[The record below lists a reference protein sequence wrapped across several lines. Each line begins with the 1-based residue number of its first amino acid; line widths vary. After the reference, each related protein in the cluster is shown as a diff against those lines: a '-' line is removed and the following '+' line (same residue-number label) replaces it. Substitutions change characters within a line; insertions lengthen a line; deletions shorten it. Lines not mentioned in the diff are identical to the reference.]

1 MQKAFIFLFCL
12 ISTTCLAQKQKA
24 DKRFAG
30 LDTAF
35 SRVLIEWKAAGFAVA
50 VVEKDK
56 VVYAKGFGYED
67 YEKKKPVT
75 TNSQFAI
82 GSCTKAFTA
91 ALMGILRKEDLL
103 SFDKPVKDYLPEL
116 KFYNDELN
124 NKVTLRDMMSHRT
137 GLPRHDFSWYLWQS
151 NSTDSLIKRIQYLE
165 PSAGLRETYQY
176 NNWMYFLQG
185 VVAAK
190 LTGKTWEENIRE
202 KFFVPLEMTHTNL
215 SLKERLTYPEASI
228 GYSLKNDSTI
238 YKMDF
243 YDIDGMG
250 AAGSINSTV
259 LDMAKWVSMWI
270 YGGKYKGK
278 KVVPAAF
285 TIEAKSA
292 QMVSGA
298 GLPGKENP
306 DLFFSTYGLAWALS
320 SYRGHY
326 RVEHGGNIDGFS
338 ASTSF
343 FPSDSIGIIVLTN
356 QNGSSVPGVVR
367 NILADRMLGLQTRDW
382 QTILKA
388 SSDKAKKTAKE
399 GEKNVTSNQK
409 KGTTPSHP
417 LKDYEGI
424 YNNSGYGTIDI
435 SLKNDSLFGKA
446 GIYNTWLRHYHY
458 DVFEALIID
467 KKEGIDT
474 SGSGMK
480 FTFQMNEA
488 GDIESLSSPFE
499 PTVKPIEFVKKPK
512 VKEMSKDSLQAYIGS
527 YELSGMELKIYFKGD
542 STLTFFVPGQP
553 EYELLPTG
561 KDLFSI
567 KVLAGF
573 SIKFV
578 RDESN
583 KVVAMISQQPNG
595 NFKATRK
602 K

>member
-1 MQKAFIFLFCL
+1 MRKFLILIFCF
-12 ISTTCLAQKQKA
+12 ISTACFAQKQKA
-24 DKRFAG
+24 DTRFAG
-30 LDTAF
+30 LDTIF
-35 SRVLIEWKAAGFAVA
+35 SRVLNEWKAAGFAVA

-56 VVYAKGFGYED
+56 VVYAKGFGFED

-91 ALMGILRKEDLL
+91 ALMGILRKDDLL
-103 SFDKPVKDYLPEL
+103 SFDKPVKEFLPEL

-137 GLPRHDFSWYLWQS
+137 GLPRHDFSWYLWQT

-165 PSAGLRETYQY
+165 PSAGLREVWQY

-185 VVAAK
+185 AVAAK

-202 KFFVPLEMTHTNL
+202 KFFVPLEMTHSNL
-215 SLKERLTYPEASI
+215 TLKERLTNPEASK
-228 GYSLKNDSTI
+228 GYSLKNDSII
-238 YKMDF
+238 YNLDF

-270 YGGKYKGK
+270 SGGKYKGNQ
-278 KVVPAAF
+278 VVPAAF
-285 TIEAKSA
+285 INEAMTA
-292 QMVSGA
+292 QMVSGS

-306 DLFFSTYGLAWALS
+306 DLFFSTYGLAWALN

-343 FPSDSIGIIVLTN
+343 FPADSMGIIVLTN

-388 SSDKAKKTAKE
+388 SSDKAKKMAKE

-409 KGTTPSHP
+409 RGTTPSHP
-417 LKDYEGI
+417 LKDYEGL
-424 YNNSGYGTIDI
+424 YTNPGYGTIDI
-435 SLKNDSLFGKA
+435 ALKNDSLFGKT
-446 GIYNTWLRHYHY
+446 GIKISLLAATNPQ
-458 DVFEALIID
+458 
-467 KKEGIDT
+467 KK
-474 SGSGMK
+474 K
-480 FTFQMNEA
+480 
-488 GDIESLSSPFE
+488 
-499 PTVKPIEFVKKPK
+499 TVT
-512 VKEMSKDSLQAYIGS
+512 
-527 YELSGMELKIYFKGD
+527 KG
-542 STLTFFVPGQP
+542 T
-553 EYELLPTG
+553 
-561 KDLFSI
+561 
-567 KVLAGF
+567 
-573 SIKFV
+573 
-578 RDESN
+578 N
-583 KVVAMISQQPNG
+583 
-595 NFKATRK
+595 
-602 K
+602 